1 MISESKV
8 ADSFPNSQFFL
19 DGFGTPFHLD
29 RNRNGGVLCF
39 SLEITF
45 LQKFFLQ
52 MTDLLK
58 VFM

>member
-29 RNRNGGVLCF
+29 QNRNGGGYYA
-39 SLEITF
+39 SR
-45 LQKFFLQ
+45 
-52 MTDLLK
+52 
-58 VFM
+58 